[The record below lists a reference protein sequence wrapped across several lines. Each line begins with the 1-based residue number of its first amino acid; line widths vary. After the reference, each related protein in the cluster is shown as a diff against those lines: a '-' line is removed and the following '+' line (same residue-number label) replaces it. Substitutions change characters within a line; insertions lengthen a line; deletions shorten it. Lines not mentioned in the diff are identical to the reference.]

1 MNEVKDKSIRIDRV
15 LRMFSKSGG
24 RGNYTMPF
32 SELPDAIQNALSLK
46 VEIAEVETPI
56 LASYRDSDTWVV
68 LTSDRLVWCNG
79 QAQESLMWQQIRDA
93 TIPMSAFAALK
104 SSAKLENAVL
114 EVSTDSGK
122 VEILV
127 EAGKPFSGFWNV
139 LKMIPRLA

>member
-1 MNEVKDKSIRIDRV
+1 
-15 LRMFSKSGG
+15 
-24 RGNYTMPF
+24 MPF